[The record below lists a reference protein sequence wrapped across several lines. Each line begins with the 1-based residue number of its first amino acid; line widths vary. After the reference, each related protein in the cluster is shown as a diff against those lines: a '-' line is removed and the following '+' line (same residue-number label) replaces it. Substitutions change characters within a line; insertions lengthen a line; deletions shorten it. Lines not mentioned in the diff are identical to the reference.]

1 MFKTLAICAALLAP
15 SCVWADEPLQFTLK
29 DHKFA
34 PAEVDVPAGKALTL
48 AIANADGT
56 PAEFES
62 KELRVEKTI
71 PAGGAVTLHVRALT
85 PGRYRFF
92 DDYNASAAEGFLNVK

>member
-1 MFKTLAICAALLAP
+1 MLKAFALAVALAAPCGAL
-15 SCVWADEPLQFTLK
+15 ADEAIQFTLK
-29 DHKFA
+29 DHKFS
-34 PAEVDVPAGKALTL
+34 PAEVDVPAGKAVTL

-71 PAGGAVTLHVRALT
+71 PAGGAVSLHVRALT

-92 DDYNASAAEGFLNVK
+92 DDYHESTTEGFLNVK